1 MAAVNAPMVP
11 SNLGSDDHS
20 KDAWVE
26 DSVMWMSKVEWNPVN
41 ND

>member
-11 SNLGSDDHS
+11 NNLETDDHS
-20 KDAWVE
+20 KDACVE
-26 DSVMWMSKVEWNPVN
+26 DSVIEISKVEWNPVN